1 MLARP
6 SRETACTKTPV
17 LREDTKDT
25 PDSQKQEQPD
35 PAASSSTTLCGLVPG
50 VTQAAGE
57 LKVNSGNFK
66 QTNQKSRC
74 GSVGREEVSKGKRTL
89 KGLKQ
94 G

>member
-17 LREDTKDT
+17 LRSDTH
-25 PDSQKQEQPD
+25 DSVTVVKQEQPD
-35 PAASSSTTLCGLVPG
+35 PAASSSTTFCGLVPG
-50 VTQAAGE
+50 VADKLPVGE

-74 GSVGREEVSKGKRTL
+74 VEVLEGRGK
-89 KGLKQ
+89 
-94 G
+94 